1 MHRILMYL
9 NSEFEWEVLLV
20 RRETAR
26 CRPLKEGVE
35 EEARH
40 GRANL
45 YPQKCN
51 LGIQKAEKNRPYG
64 KNRFLVIKGRI

>member
-1 MHRILMYL
+1 MYL

-20 RRETAR
+20 RRGTAR
-26 CRPLKEGVE
+26 CRPLKEGVA

-51 LGIQKAEKNRPYG
+51 FLASLVHVKSPGERP
-64 KNRFLVIKGRI
+64 